1 MLLPNCPIIL
11 SLLFGFFNIAKS
23 APATSNDIN
32 INSIEDD
39 NYCQL
44 SFYKTSYPRS
54 DYVMESV
61 NNTMDGKIQI
71 RGAKSYQVSTS
82 PKAHCCWIFKKRKN
96 GRHWIRKIEKKPGEN
111 TLYYKQFYIK
121 KGYWVTVC

>member
-1 MLLPNCPIIL
+1 MLPICPILIL
-11 SLLFGFFNIAKS
+11 SLLFGLLNFATS

-61 NNTMDGKIQI
+61 NNTMNEKIQI

-111 TLYYKQFYIK
+111 TLYYKQFYKK